1 MVALEEF
8 HIPASWEFP
17 FWRKWEYLLQ
27 VALDIDWNVIILSRE
42 DYPEDNFFLSFI
54 LVLFLM

>member
-1 MVALEEF
+1 MVALKEF

-17 FWRKWEYLLQ
+17 SWRKCLLR
-27 VALDIDWNVIILSRE
+27 VVLDIDWDVMVLSSE
-42 DYPEDNFFLSFI
+42 DYPDDNIFFSFV